1 MGVSQFGEGPIFCL
15 CVGAMFEWDV
25 SFWGWSHL
33 EKGLIWGGGI
43 RMGSLILEV
52 GGVPF
57 WRCLNWMGGLIWE
70 LRGSL
75 WDGVSHFGSG
85 GGGVPILRKV
95 PFWGWGG
102 SHWDGKSHF

>member
-1 MGVSQFGEGPIFCL
+1 
-15 CVGAMFEWDV
+15 
-25 SFWGWSHL
+25 
-33 EKGLIWGGGI
+33 
-43 RMGSLILEV
+43 
-52 GGVPF
+52 
-57 WRCLNWMGGLIWE
+57 MGGLIWG

-102 SHWDGKSHF
+102 SHWDGKSHFRNGGGPILGVSRLDRRPHFGVCGGVPFWGWGFSFRVGSVWMGGVPF